1 MYIQNLGYYPIQY
14 QKKWIVRFLMFK
26 FLPLL
31 NILCTIN
38 FDLSF
43 QIKMNKKEAEIRIK
57 KISQE
62 IDKHN
67 YNYYV
72 LVQPTIDDYTYD
84 LLLKELIELENQYPD
99 LRDANSPTQR
109 VGNDSNQEFKQE
121 KHKYPMLSLSNTYS
135 EQEIVDFMERVERLI
150 GQKPELVCELK
161 YDGASISLTY
171 KNGRLV
177 QALTRGDGEKG
188 DNVIENIKTI
198 KSIPLLINTEDLAD
212 EFEIRGE
219 IFLSHKG
226 FLALNEERENNGENK
241 FANPRN
247 AAAGSLKIQNS
258 SLVAKRPLDC
268 YLYYFLSEHLPSKSH
283 YQNLQKCKSLGFK
296 ISEHTRLC
304 KNIKEVTQFIHYWD
318 SERHKLP
325 YDIDGIVIKVDNIDL
340 QEQLGYTAKSP
351 RWAVAYKFKAEQVAT
366 QLLSVSYQV
375 GRTGAVT
382 PVANLSPVF
391 LAGTTVKRASLH
403 NADIIENLDLHMNDE
418 VWVEKGGEIIPKIV
432 GVNKAVRI
440 DNAEKIKFISHCPI
454 CQTALKRQSGEAAF
468 YCPNE
473 KGCEPQIKGRIAHFV
488 SRKAMNIESLGEETI
503 DLLFSVGL
511 IKNVADLYDL
521 KKEQL
526 LPLERMAEKSAQN
539 IIESVEK
546 SKEQTFDKLLFA
558 LGIRHI
564 GATVAK
570 NLAYTFL
577 SIDALKTASLEQL
590 TGTNEIGEKIAQ
602 SLIRYF
608 EDEDNQNII
617 KRLKISGLCFEIQ
630 QKKQQSEKLKGLSIV
645 VSGKIENYSR
655 EEIKQW
661 IEENGG
667 KAVSAI
673 SAKTSYLLAGENTGT
688 QKLEKARKL
697 GIPIVSAEDFFE
709 NIK

>member
-1 MYIQNLGYYPIQY
+1 
-14 QKKWIVRFLMFK
+14 
-26 FLPLL
+26 
-31 NILCTIN
+31 
-38 FDLSF
+38 
-43 QIKMNKKEAEIRIK
+43 MNKKEAEIRIK
-57 KISQE
+57 KLTQD
-62 IDKHN
+62 IDNHN

-72 LVQPTIDDYTYD
+72 LAQSTIDDYTYD

-109 VGNDSNQEFKQE
+109 VGNDINQEFKQE

-135 EQEIVDFMERVERLI
+135 EQEIVDFLERVERII

-171 KNGRLV
+171 KNGQLV

-188 DNVIENIKTI
+188 DNVIENVKTI
-198 KSIPLLINTEDLAD
+198 KSIPLRVNTKDLSD

-226 FLALNEERENNGENK
+226 FLTLNKERENNGENK

-268 YLYYFLSEHLPSKSH
+268 YLYYLLSEHLPSNSH
-283 YQNLQKCKSLGFK
+283 YQNLQTCKSLGFK

-304 KNIKEVTQFIHYWD
+304 KNIDEVTQFIHYWD

-403 NADIIENLDLHMNDE
+403 NADIIESLDLHINDE

-432 GVNKAVRI
+432 GVNKEKRKK
-440 DNAEKIKFISHCPI
+440 NAEKVQFISHCPI
-454 CQTALKRQSGEAAF
+454 CQTLLERQSGEAAF
-468 YCPNE
+468 YCLNE

-503 DLLFSVGL
+503 DLLFSAGL

-539 IIESVEK
+539 IIDSIEK
-546 SKEQTFDKLLFA
+546 SKGQAFDKLLFA

-570 NLAYTFL
+570 NLTRTFS
-577 SIDALKTASLEQL
+577 SIDTLKNASLEQL
-590 TGTNEIGEKIAQ
+590 IQTDEIGEKIAQ
-602 SLIRYF
+602 SLIHYF
-608 EDEDNQNII
+608 KDEDNQEIV
-617 KRLKISGLCFEIQ
+617 KRLKTSGLCFETL
-630 QKKQQSEKLKGLSIV
+630 QKEKQSEKLKGLSIV

-655 EEIKQW
+655 EAIKQL

-673 SAKTSYLLAGENTGT
+673 STKTSYLLAGENIGA
-688 QKLEKARKL
+688 QKLERAKKL
-697 GIPIVSAEDFFE
+697 GIPIISAEDFFK
-709 NIK
+709 NLLQ